1 MNYAAASNGAKIV
14 SANPESKA
22 TAVNALKENRDSYY
36 LSPCATSGTDPA
48 SGRPRNKWITVE
60 LSETVSVTAVTI
72 ANYEFHA
79 SAPRAFEVWGT
90 AGPAD
95 VEEGYF
101 LIMRAVAN
109 EAREPQTFEVSL
121 DGKGHALWSKH
132 VRFAFASHYGA
143 FHFCT
148 LSLLRVHGKDAT
160 QTLKEEMEAIDAEA
174 REVEEILRENDEANE
189 ILREKERAE
198 AERRGGGEEA
208 EAEGKEQAAAARA
221 RRDGSRRR
229 RRRRRG
235 GWDRDPGIPGI
246 PGRRPSRRRASPRR
260 ARRRCSCARV
270 RLRGCPSGRNK
281 KRRVERRRGRRAR
294 VVGAGGGAFAV
305 GNGTGG
311 FPTLGTL
318 GLRTRRRGVRREGE
332 RRTNEGGRRTNE
344 GGRTTEGGCS
354 FFGLGQRLKRLG
366 RADDDA
372 GRTRG

>member
-1 MNYAAASNGAKIV
+1 M
-14 SANPESKA
+14 
-22 TAVNALKENRDSYY
+22 
-36 LSPCATSGTDPA
+36 
-48 SGRPRNKWITVE
+48 
-60 LSETVSVTAVTI
+60 TAVTI

-95 VEEGYF
+95 VEEGDDM
-101 LIMRAVAN
+101 IMRAVAN

-221 RRDGSRRR
+221 LETVRVGDG
-229 RRRRRG
+229 G
-235 GWDRDPGIPGI
+235 EDEADGIGIPGS
-246 PGRRPSRRRASPRR
+246 PGSRDGARHDDARHRDARDGDAHAHVSVSGDVRP
-260 ARRRCSCARV
+260 
-270 RLRGCPSGRNK
+270 GEI

>member
-1 MNYAAASNGAKIV
+1 MAKDTRCGANTCASRSRRTTARSI
-14 SANPESKA
+14 SA
-22 TAVNALKENRDSYY
+22 R
-36 LSPCATSGTDPA
+36 
-48 SGRPRNKWITVE
+48 
-60 LSETVSVTAVTI
+60 
-72 ANYEFHA
+72 
-79 SAPRAFEVWGT
+79 
-90 AGPAD
+90 
-95 VEEGYF
+95 
-101 LIMRAVAN
+101 VA
-109 EAREPQTFEVSL
+109 R
-121 DGKGHALWSKH
+121 
-132 VRFAFASHYGA
+132 R
-143 FHFCT
+143 
-148 LSLLRVHGKDAT
+148 HGKDAT

-208 EAEGKEQAAAARA
+208 EAEGKEQAAARARA
-221 RRDGSRRR
+221 RDGSRRR

-246 PGRRPSRRRASPRR
+246 PGDGARHDDARVTATRATASG
-260 ARRRCSCARV
+260 SCARV

-311 FPTLGTL
+311 FPTPGTL
-318 GLRTRRRGVRREGE
+318 VGHERADGVRREGE